1 MHTIDYINK
10 LRSAKF
16 NDDQITAIAEILTDI
31 EEKQKHE
38 TTNKGDIRESEL
50 RLQKEIEILKHDTLK
65 FVVWTGVGVVIGLS
79 GIIITGLKLLSKGLL

>member
-38 TTNKGDIRESEL
+38 TASKGDIRESEL

-65 FVVWTGVGVVIGLS
+65 FVVWTDVGVVIALS

>member
-38 TTNKGDIRESEL
+38 TANKGDIRESEL

-65 FVVWTGVGVVIGLS
+65 FVVWTGVGVVIALS

>member
-65 FVVWTGVGVVIGLS
+65 FVV
-79 GIIITGLKLLSKGLL
+79 